1 MAKMTL
7 LEMTQD
13 ILSDMDSDQVN
24 SIDGSAEALQVANII
39 KTSYYNII
47 DGRDYPFL
55 YEMFR
60 MFTSGTT
67 DRPTHMNL
75 PDTVIDLKWIKY
87 NCRLT
92 DTAKNHYKKIV
103 YKSPEEF
110 MELVDSRDSKSANVK
125 VVIDSARYGTSTGIS
140 LNILNNKPPQCFTSF
155 DDESLVFDSY
165 LATLETNLQNS
176 QTQCW
181 GKKSIPFTMEDSF
194 TPELP
199 VQMFSYLLSEAKSTC
214 FLTLKQMANQKAEQ
228 TSNSQKRRMSQ
239 DAWRLKN
246 GISYPNYG
254 RKPNLSGFK
263 KY

>member
-13 ILSDMDSDQVN
+13 ILSDMDSDEVN
-24 SIDGSAEALQVANII
+24 SIATTSESLQIAQII
-39 KTSYYNII
+39 KTAYYNII
-47 DGRDYPFL
+47 DGKDYPFL

-60 MFTSGTT
+60 MFTSGTL

-75 PDTVIDLKWIKY
+75 PDTVIDLSWIKY
-87 NCRLT
+87 NSRLT
-92 DTAKNHYKKIV
+92 STAKDLYQKLEYKT
-103 YKSPEEF
+103 PEEF
-110 MELVDSRDSKSANVK
+110 MELVDSRDSKAANVK
-125 VVIDSARYGTSTGIS
+125 VVTDSARYGTSTGIS
-140 LNILNNKPPQCFTSF
+140 LNILTDKPPQCYTSF

-165 LATLETNLQNS
+165 LSTLEDNLQNS

-181 GKKSIPFTMEDSF
+181 GKKSIPFIMEDSF

-228 TSNSQKRRMSQ
+228 TSVSQKRRMSQ
-239 DAWRLKN
+239 EAWRLKN

-254 RKPNLSGFK
+254 RKPTLNGFK